1 MGTAISFLDFGGT
14 AATEKMLVPR
24 DFPKAIASED
34 VLASLAAIVASWQN
48 LGIINGTMDNRL
60 TGKSRVV

>member
-1 MGTAISFLDFGGT
+1 M
-14 AATEKMLVPR
+14 PR